1 MGAFIRRAALAALLS
16 RESIGTRIYTM
27 PSPINSQTM
36 ERFIDAHL
44 EERVRGED
52 ILLASF
58 NAVGEAT
65 ACFDVQV
72 WLEWSIA
79 RFGGACGPA
88 AVEWCFDQL
97 GVTRI

>member
-1 MGAFIRRAALAALLS
+1 MSDEIPKTRLAVEPGGAA
-16 RESIGTRIYTM
+16 G
-27 PSPINSQTM
+27 
-36 ERFIDAHL
+36 
-44 EERVRGED
+44 V
-52 ILLASF
+52 LASF
-58 NAVGEAT
+58 NAVGGAT
-65 ACFDVQV
+65 AYFNVQV